1 MTKTKDEID
10 LSSLIRST
18 TKSILDAVGM
28 RLVEANPMPRTDANG
43 DTRRESGKDVRE
55 PR

>member
-28 RLVEANPMPRTDANG
+28 RLVEANPMRTDSNG
-43 DTRRESGKDVRE
+43 ETRRESGKDIRE